1 MERYEQ
7 MRKDRLEE
15 HKKKDKPVG
24 EDEEG
29 EGEVHRATT
38 VFHGIG
44 GDQSGKG
51 WVDPPSYLR

>member
-15 HKKKDKPVG
+15 HKKKDKNTG
-24 EDEEG
+24 EDDA

-38 VFHGIG
+38 VFHG
-44 GDQSGKG
+44 S
-51 WVDPPSYLR
+51 